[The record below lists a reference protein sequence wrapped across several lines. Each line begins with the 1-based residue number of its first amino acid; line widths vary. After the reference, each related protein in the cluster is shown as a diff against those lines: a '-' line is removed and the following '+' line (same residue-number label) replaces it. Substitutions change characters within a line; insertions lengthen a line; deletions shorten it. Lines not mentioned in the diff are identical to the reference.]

1 MNIFAI
7 VSAYFAAVDTVA
19 ITLELE
25 TGTVKTL
32 YIPAAAAVPIV
43 SAAAKIDKKSPAT
56 GGGEHLRVTAG
67 IFRRVYC
74 AKYPSDSAAAAD
86 GIRIVKRG
94 GSADYKARFKAW
106 QAERSNFGYNWGN
119 FAEWVNAV
127 DDFGQ
132 EEHRHHNTEKGADII
147 TEDGTKIECKDL
159 FGAGFQIPI
168 E

>member
-1 MNIFAI
+1 MNISAI
-7 VSAYFAAVDTVA
+7 ISAYFAAADFVA

-25 TGTVKTL
+25 KGFVKTL
-32 YIPAAAAVPIV
+32 YIPAAAAVPLV
-43 SAAAKIDKKSPAT
+43 SAAAKLDKKSAAA

-74 AKYPSDSAAAAD
+74 AKYASDTAAAAD

-94 GSADYKARFKAW
+94 QSAEYKARFKAW
-106 QAERSNFGYNWGN
+106 QAERSSFGYNFGN

-132 EEHRHHNTEKGADII
+132 IDHIHHNTEKGADII